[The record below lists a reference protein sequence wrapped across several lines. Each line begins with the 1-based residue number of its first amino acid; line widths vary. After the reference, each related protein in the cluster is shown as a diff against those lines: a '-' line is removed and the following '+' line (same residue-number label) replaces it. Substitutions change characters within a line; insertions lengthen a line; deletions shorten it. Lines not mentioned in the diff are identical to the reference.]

1 MSRRNRAWR
10 YALQSDP
17 DRNPQF
23 RRDWSSAV
31 PVRRRQE
38 GAVKN
43 VPEKP
48 RQAKKS

>member
-1 MSRRNRAWR
+1 MSRKNRAWR
-10 YALQSDP
+10 CALQSDP

-23 RRDWSSAV
+23 RRDWSQTV

-38 GAVKN
+38 GADKDAPAKN
-43 VPEKP
+43 